1 MKRWQIIVGV
11 LLLAVVAVGLIMP
24 RVGRPLRSST
34 VTFAFTCDV
43 RGRLVPCGC
52 FSGQMGGLT
61 RVATLFGENASP
73 GGIRLDVGDA
83 IGGSEDYDRIEYAY
97 ILRAFAAMGY
107 EAANLGHREAA
118 LSASQL
124 RELKSKAAVPMISAN
139 LLDAATGKPL
149 METHRIV
156 ERHGRRIALV
166 GVMDPR
172 IAPEA
177 LGEGLRVERIETVL
191 GRLLPV
197 IKKEADFVVLL
208 AFADEQTLL
217 SLAREFYELNII
229 LGGKVA
235 QPSQRL
241 VKENRSLLLAV
252 TNESR
257 AAGFLQVQLASERKM
272 TPIAGEVKL
281 VHDRISEDAKI
292 RALAVA
298 YRDEIRHAKLDI
310 DDPENLQAGMVP
322 GVKNVSTFAGTESCV
337 TCHPSAGHALR
348 KSGHAQAFETLVRE
362 KADADPNCIGCHTVG
377 FGKPGGYRRELGDT
391 KLTDVGCES
400 CHGPGSQHVEQR
412 TAGLE
417 PTVKFRSLGAGD
429 CQTCHFGEFS
439 RPFDWDTFWPRVQHG
454 KEPGS
459 SP

>member
-1 MKRWQIIVGV
+1 MKRPLIVVGA
-11 LLLAVVAVGLIMP
+11 LLLLVVAVAFFM
-24 RVGRPLRSST
+24 RSEVRSPKAST

-61 RVATLFGENASP
+61 RVATLFSKRALP
-73 GGIRLDVGDA
+73 GAIGLDIGDA
-83 IGGSEDYDRIEYAY
+83 IEGSEDFHRIEYRY
-97 ILRAFAAMGY
+97 ILQAFAAMGY

-118 LSASQL
+118 LSAVEL
-124 RELKSKAAVPMISAN
+124 RELKSTAAVPMISAN
-139 LLDAATGKPL
+139 LLDSATGEPL
-149 METHRIV
+149 FETHRVI
-156 ERHGRRIALV
+156 EREGHRIALI

-172 IAPEA
+172 ISTEA

-217 SLAREFYELNII
+217 SLAREFYELNVI
-229 LGGKVA
+229 LGGKVT
-235 QPSQRL
+235 QPSQQL
-241 VKENRSLLLAV
+241 VKENRSLILSV

-257 AAGFLQVQLASERKM
+257 SAGLLQVKLAPERRM
-272 TPIAGEVKL
+272 TPMTGEVEL
-281 VHDRISEDAKI
+281 VHDRIPEDAKI

-298 YRDEIRHAKLDI
+298 YRDEIRRAKLDI
-310 DDPENLQAGMVP
+310 DQAENLQADMVP

-337 TCHPSAGHALR
+337 TCHPSAGQAWR
-348 KSGHAQAFETLVRE
+348 KSGHAHAFHTLVAQ

-377 FGKPGGYRRELGDT
+377 FGKPSGYRRELGDS

-439 RPFDWDTFWPRVQHG
+439 RPFDWDTFWPQVRHG
-454 KEPGS
+454 KEQAS
-459 SP
+459 AR